1 MKRLLFFCLLA
12 FSSQAQLLNTYYPV
26 YESNRKKGNGKLYY
40 RLYSLNSSIVFPNTE
55 AEFDNTYTTYGTF
68 QTQGTTNLAVVAGSL
83 NSSSS
88 SSRNILYFASTTDF
102 TSSINNTTPYA
113 GFTGERYALMISGY
127 FIPKQTGTYK
137 FSIEGDDS
145 VEIMINGTNVANH
158 YGGHGASAIGTHT
171 GSISLVAGK
180 STAFAFDLW
189 KMVPEIPCFCFSKNQ
204 VRLAERLGIK
214 TSKNS
219 VVKKSYLMD

>member
-88 SSRNILYFASTTDF
+88 SSRNILNFASTTDF
-102 TSSINNTTPYA
+102 TSSINNSTPYA

-189 KMVPEIPCFCFSKNQ
+189 KMVPEMP
-204 VRLAERLGIK
+204 
-214 TSKNS
+214 
-219 VVKKSYLMD
+219 